1 MIMIQ
6 IKKMIINCPIL
17 FNFCRYVIDEY
28 STLKL
33 RCFFKKYKKNPEEY
47 INKLREK
54 KKYRLILELK
64 HNYRTFSAFYL
75 NNVVS
80 LILKCLMDG
89 YIPIIQVQTGLDA
102 KIDIWNDLFK
112 QPFDVFDVE
121 NVNYGVETSKISI
134 FKPSFSY
141 IYNSKKRKL
150 WGEIYSEFLFLN
162 DTMKEYVENEFNN
175 IISDK
180 KVLGVICRGTDYTRT
195 KPKYHPIQPNINDV
209 LSEARD
215 VMAKYNYEYI
225 YLATEDK
232 KYYDKFVSEFGA
244 EKILT
249 NNRKYYDELYDET
262 GKNEFLYTVKF
273 DRENDDYLKGRE
285 YLSSIILLSKCDS
298 LIGGHCG
305 GSDMAIYFNN
315 CNYNYLHIFDCG
327 TY

>member
-1 MIMIQ
+1 MNK
-6 IKKMIINCPIL
+6 IKKLILDCPVI
-17 FNFCRYVIDEY
+17 FNLCRFIIDEY

-33 RCFFKKYKKNPEEY
+33 KHFFKKYKKDPEGY
-47 INKLREK
+47 IEKLKTKNKYK
-54 KKYRLILELK
+54 LIQELK

-75 NNVVS
+75 NNVIS
-80 LILKCLMDG
+80 LILKCLIEG
-89 YIPIIQVQTGLDA
+89 YIPIIQVETGLENN

-112 QPFDVFDVE
+112 QPFDIK
-121 NVNYGVETSKISI
+121 NVNCEIESSKISI
-134 FKPSFSY
+134 FKPAFNY
-141 IYNSKKRKL
+141 IYDSNKRKL
-150 WGEIYSEFLFLN
+150 WGEIYSEFLLLS
-162 DTMKEYVENEFNN
+162 DEMKKYSDDEFNN

-195 KPKYHPIQPNINDV
+195 KPKYHPIQPDVKDIIN
-209 LSEARD
+209 EAED
-215 VMAKYNYEYI
+215 IMKKYNYEFI

-232 KYYDKFVSEFGA
+232 KYYDEFILKFGA

-249 NNRKYYDELYDET
+249 NSRKYYDKLYDKT
-262 GKNEFLYTVKF
+262 RKNDFLYSVSF

-315 CNYNYLHIFDCG
+315 CNYKYIHIFDCG